1 MANCLDA
8 SQTLTVTTTAGPW
21 VENIY
26 SSLLFANLSPLCN
39 VFLKLHSARSVLV
52 VLVLTGVPWL
62 VQKWQQQK
70 IWKWS
75 TENNKKCFHS
85 ERTIWWLLRRKLK
98 GVILEILENTKRG
111 RGWRQCVEKRPK
123 THLKNI
129 LGFSP
134 FPPPHTVTPVFQSK
148 CYQTSNQPTKSTSSA
163 QMLPSPEQPLS

>member
-98 GVILEILENTKRG
+98 GVILEIE
-111 RGWRQCVEKRPK
+111 
-123 THLKNI
+123 
-129 LGFSP
+129 
-134 FPPPHTVTPVFQSK
+134 
-148 CYQTSNQPTKSTSSA
+148 YQTWPRMEAVCGETTEDTPEKYFGFFPFSSTSHSHTCFPK
-163 QMLPSPEQPLS
+163 QMLSDQ